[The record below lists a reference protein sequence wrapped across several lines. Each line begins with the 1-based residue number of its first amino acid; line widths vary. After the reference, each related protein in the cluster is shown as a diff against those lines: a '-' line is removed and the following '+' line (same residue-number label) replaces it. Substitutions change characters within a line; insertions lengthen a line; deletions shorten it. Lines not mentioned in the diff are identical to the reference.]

1 MIVGKGL
8 IATGFENSKEDYSN
22 YVIFAS
28 GVSNSKE
35 TSDNEY
41 NREKNLILKTI
52 EKNKDLKIIYFSSI
66 LVDTTKNKYFENKLE
81 VENIIKENSNNYI
94 IFRIPQ
100 IVGKN
105 GNPKNLVNHIKN
117 SILNEDEITIH
128 SNVERSLLDID
139 DLVSIVDYCKDKTNC
154 ETLKISGIEKI
165 KVFTLCELIGNLVNK
180 KPRLKIVD
188 DIEYDNWSVENS
200 KLINDAI
207 IKIEPINYNY
217 NILKKYI
224 I

>member
-117 SILNEDEITIH
+117 SILNEDEITIN

-154 ETLKISGIEKI
+154 KTLKISGIEKI

-180 KPRLKIVD
+180 KPRLKIVY
-188 DIEYDNWSVENS
+188 DIEHDNWSVKNS

-207 IKIEPINYNY
+207 IKIKSIDYNY

>member
-1 MIVGKGL
+1 MIVGDGL
-8 IATGFENSKEDYSN
+8 IATGFEALKEKYSN
-22 YVIFAS
+22 YIIFAS

-41 NREKNLILKTI
+41 NREKNLVLKTI
-52 EKNKDLKIIYFSSI
+52 KENKNLKIIYFSSI
-66 LVDTTKNKYFENKLE
+66 LVDITKNKYFKNKLE
-81 VENIIKENSNNYI
+81 IENIIKTNSDNYI

-139 DLVSIVDYCKDKTNC
+139 DLVSIVDYCKDKTTC
-154 ETLKISGIEKI
+154 EILKISGIEKI
-165 KVFTLCELIGNLVNK
+165 KVFTLCELIGNFINK
-180 KPRLKIVD
+180 KPILKIVD
-188 DIEYDNWSVENS
+188 NIEYDNWYVENS
-200 KLINDAI
+200 KLIREAI
-207 IKIEPINYNY
+207 INIEPINYNF
-217 NILKKYI
+217 NVLKKYI
-224 I
+224 

>member
-1 MIVGKGL
+1 MIVGEGL
-8 IATGFENSKEDYSN
+8 IATGFESSKEDYSN
-22 YVIFAS
+22 YIIFAS

-35 TSDNEY
+35 TSDIEY

-52 EKNKDLKIIYFSSI
+52 EEKKDLKIIYFSSI
-66 LVDTTKNKYFENKLE
+66 LVDITKNKYFENKLDI
-81 VENIIKENSNNYI
+81 ENIIKHNSNNYI

-105 GNPKNLVNHIKN
+105 GNPKNLINHIKN
-117 SILNEDEITIH
+117 SILNEDEIVIN

-154 ETLKISGIEKI
+154 ETLKISGVEKI
-165 KVFTLCELIGNLVNK
+165 KVFTLCELIGNLLNK
-180 KPRLKIVD
+180 KPILKIVD
-188 DIEYDNWSVENS
+188 NIEYDNWNVRNS
-200 KLINDAI
+200 NLISDAI
-207 IKIEPINYNY
+207 IKINSINYTY
-217 NILKKYI
+217 NVLKKYI